1 MLEDQGVR
9 EGIKTF
15 SDWPTIPQLYI
26 DREFVGGCDIVKQ
39 MFNNGELHEM
49 LGVEAPD
56 RTPPEIR
63 VSDAAAAVIANAL
76 QANPGNAVHL
86 SIDGRWQHSF
96 NLGPM
101 EGHEV
106 RAESNGVALLFDLAS
121 AQKAK
126 GLSIDIEETVQGT
139 AFRIDNPNA
148 PPPVGRM
155 SPAELAAARHEAGTA
170 PTLVDVRTSQERAR
184 AVIEGSIL
192 LDDEGLRVVSA
203 LPKDTKLVFYCH
215 TGVRSLGPRP
225 STSGHGRVHRRAQP
239 RRRDRCV
246 VPGGGPHRRAVLTA
260 PGPGRR
266 RRAGARRPFPGARA
280 SRPPRPEAENG
291 QSAEG
296 PNVAVSPA
304 PALDGPSRVEW
315 LRHMTRRSEG
325 SRARCPVPVARGQCA
340 ALSAPRRTSGAR
352 PGLWIPARRG
362 GVRRPARS

>member
-1 MLEDQGVR
+1 MELNQAMQSRIESLIESDRVVLFMKGTRMQPQCGFSAATIGILDSLVPSYTTFNVLEDQSVR
-9 EGIKTF
+9 EGIKAF

-56 RTPPEIR
+56 RTPPEVR
-63 VSDAAAAVIANAL
+63 VSDSAAAIIANAV

-101 EGHEV
+101 EGHEI
-106 RAESNGVALLFDLAS
+106 RAESNGVTLLFDVAS

-139 AFRIDNPNA
+139 AFKIDNPNA

-155 SPAELAAARHEAGTA
+155 SAAGLAAARRDATTA
-170 PTLVDVRTSQERAR
+170 PTLVDVRTSDERAR

-192 LDDEGLRVVSA
+192 LDDEGLRIVSA

-215 TGVRSLGPRP
+215 TGVRSM
-225 STSGHGRVHRRAQP
+225 SA
-239 RRRDRCV
+239 
-246 VPGGGPHRRAVLTA
+246 
-260 PGPGRR
+260 
-266 RRAGARRPFPGARA
+266 
-280 SRPPRPEAENG
+280 AEHFR
-291 QSAEG
+291 AEG
-296 PNVAVSPA
+296 FTDVHNLEGGIEAWSREV
-304 PALDGPSRVEW
+304 DPS
-315 LRHMTRRSEG
+315 
-325 SRARCPVPVARGQCA
+325 VPRY
-340 ALSAPRRTSGAR
+340 
-352 PGLWIPARRG
+352 
-362 GVRRPARS
+362 

>member
-1 MLEDQGVR
+1 MELNQAMQSRIESLIESDRVVLFMKGTRMQPQCGFSAATIGILDSLVPNYTTFNVLEDQSVR
-9 EGIKTF
+9 EGIKAF

-56 RTPPEIR
+56 RTPPEVRI
-63 VSDAAAAVIANAL
+63 SGSAAAIIANAV

-101 EGHEV
+101 EGHEI
-106 RAESNGVALLFDLAS
+106 RAESNGVTILFDVAS

-139 AFRIDNPNA
+139 AFKIDNPNA

-155 SPAELAAARHEAGTA
+155 SAAGLAAARRDATTA
-170 PTLVDVRTSQERAR
+170 PTLVDVRTSDERAR

-192 LDDEGLRVVSA
+192 LDDEGLRIVSA

-215 TGVRSLGPRP
+215 TGVRSMSAAEHFRTEGFTEVHNLEGGIEAWSREVDPSVPRY
-225 STSGHGRVHRRAQP
+225 
-239 RRRDRCV
+239 
-246 VPGGGPHRRAVLTA
+246 
-260 PGPGRR
+260 
-266 RRAGARRPFPGARA
+266 
-280 SRPPRPEAENG
+280 
-291 QSAEG
+291 
-296 PNVAVSPA
+296 
-304 PALDGPSRVEW
+304 
-315 LRHMTRRSEG
+315 
-325 SRARCPVPVARGQCA
+325 
-340 ALSAPRRTSGAR
+340 
-352 PGLWIPARRG
+352 
-362 GVRRPARS
+362 